1 MATKGQYQSF
11 ALIAYNA
18 IDKQL
23 QQVNASR
30 NAGCDFEE
38 CYRLLYLAK
47 NVNDVVFDYSRL
59 CFASEGIIKESDIQ
73 ISCDWLMTNLQFTIS
88 GGSIEDLAETT
99 INNPP
104 IPIPPSLEN
113 FLLQDNGFYILQDD
127 GFRIIINNEPV
138 PPLEDFL
145 LQDDGFYILQD
156 NGFRIIINNEPIPLE
171 GYLLQDDG
179 NFILQDNGFKIIINN

>member
-23 QQVNASR
+23 QHVNASR

-59 CFASEGIIKESDIQ
+59 CFASEGVIKESDIL

-88 GGSIEDLAETT
+88 GGSIENLVETT
-99 INNPP
+99 INNVNPPTPPP
-104 IPIPPSLEN
+104 ISDN
-113 FLLQDNGFYILQDD
+113 FLLQDSGYYILQDD
-127 GFRIIINNEPV
+127 GFRIIINND
-138 PPLEDFL
+138 PPPPPFEYYL
-145 LQDDGFYILQD
+145 LQDDNEFFVLQD
-156 NGFRIIINNEPIPLE
+156 NGFNL
-171 GYLLQDDG
+171 
-179 NFILQDNGFKIIINN
+179 IL

>member
-23 QQVNASR
+23 QHVNASR

-47 NVNDVVFDYSRL
+47 NVNDIGFDYSRL
-59 CFASEGIIKESDIQ
+59 CFASEGIILESDIL

-88 GGSIEDLAETT
+88 GGSIENLAETT
-99 INNPP
+99 INNVNPPAPPP
-104 IPIPPSLEN
+104 ILDN
-113 FLLQDNGFYILQDD
+113 FLLQDNGYYILQDD
-127 GFRIIINNEPV
+127 GFKIIINNDPPP
-138 PPLEDFL
+138 PPLEF
-145 LQDDGFYILQD
+145 
-156 NGFRIIINNEPIPLE
+156 
-171 GYLLQDDG
+171 YLLQDNND
-179 NFILQDNGFKIIINN
+179 FLILQDNGFKIII